1 MTNKKLARSQRGYFA
16 SIVGAYYDD
25 EHGGTYMVDYG
36 EDNQCFINKT
46 GKIFTDGYS
55 MNQELLAE
63 LDRSLVEQIR
73 DEVKFILSII
83 GDEDD
88 Q

>member
-1 MTNKKLARSQRGYFA
+1 MIHTVTIGEYFT
-16 SIVGAYYDD
+16 SLV
-25 EHGGTYMVDYG
+25 
-36 EDNQCFINKT
+36 NKT
-46 GKIFTDGYS
+46 LVIFTDGYS

-63 LDRSLVEQIR
+63 LDRSLIEQIR

-83 GDEDD
+83 GDDDD